1 MKDVPFD
8 RDPFTFYLSVFL
20 CVEIPNLL
28 LPLSNNNRPF
38 DRMII
43 GCLISDGGGELRGLD
58 LCFLKKITHTHCGYH
73 KKKKIYSIKTVKEK
87 QKFCYFFF
95 LYD

>member
-1 MKDVPFD
+1 MPFD
-8 RDPFTFYLSVFL
+8 RDPFTFYPSVLL

-28 LPLSNNNRPF
+28 LLALSNNNRPF

-73 KKKKIYSIKTVKEK
+73 KKKKKKKNI
-87 QKFCYFFF
+87 F
-95 LYD
+95 